1 MLKAVQFLE
10 DRGVSTIN
18 YCSIGIKEVMV
29 ATGEL
34 AGTIFPGVGMHDTAP
49 GDIIVTEAGGTVTDL
64 LGNPLS
70 YDSGEILGHVMS
82 NGIIHDL
89 LLEAVEYAAA

>member
-1 MLKAVQFLE
+1 
-10 DRGVSTIN
+10 
-18 YCSIGIKEVMV
+18 
-29 ATGEL
+29 
-34 AGTIFPGVGMHDTAP
+34 MHDTAP